1 MLGVTYYHQT
11 IRKYVAVFG
20 TLFNDLNIERTN
32 ASGTVIEKVKIPLA
46 YGPKQKWLLAMSDTT
61 ASRKVTAT
69 RSPRMGF
76 ALTSVDYDSVRKL
89 NTVGKNW
96 AANSSLST
104 TTTLLSQFNPVP
116 YNFAFDLFILVKN
129 AEDGTQIL
137 EQILP
142 YFTPEFTVTVNT
154 IPDMGIKADIPVVLN
169 SSSVA
174 DEYEGDLATR
184 RTITW
189 TLSFTLKGYIYPD
202 IKSSSIIK
210 TIEVNFRI
218 PATAV
223 TTSDLSNYILMES
236 GSASAPVYIQ
246 TDGLLIAG
254 GGIMFDGDLVAGGTV
269 LNEDDGGIYL
279 DGLETAGGRIVT
291 DGLAYRGYLYTEDGN
306 QITAENGNLYIGD
319 DYEDVIATSVTILLE
334 DQDGAILTEDFA
346 VGSSDNAGVILLE
359 STVIEIRGGS
369 VQLEDM
375 DGRIITEN
383 IQIQTDGTTR
393 IINEREDDGIADAT
407 IKTRYTVEPSPSTA
421 TANDDYGFS
430 ETFEFFQ
437 DGRENDPA
445 TGDDYT

>member
-32 ASGTVIEKVKIPLA
+32 ASGTVTEKIKIPLA

-76 ALTSVDYDSVRKL
+76 ALTSVDYDPVRKL

-154 IPDMGIKADIPVVLN
+154 IPDMGIKADIPIILN

-210 TIEVNFRI
+210 TVEVNFRI

-236 GSASAPVYIQ
+236 SSASTPVYIQ

-319 DYEDVIATSVTILLE
+319 NYVDVIATSVTILLE

-359 STVIEIRGGS
+359 STVIEINGGS

-375 DGRIITEN
+375 DGRIIAEN

-407 IKTRYTVEPSPSTA
+407 IKSRYTVEPSPSTA
-421 TANDDYGFS
+421 TADDDYGFS

>member
-32 ASGTVIEKVKIPLA
+32 ASGTVTEKVKIPLA

-61 ASRKVTAT
+61 ASRKVTAS

-154 IPDMGIKADIPVVLN
+154 IPDMGIKADIPIVLN

-210 TIEVNFRI
+210 TVEVNFRI

-223 TTSDLSNYILMES
+223 STTDLSNYILMES

-306 QITAENGNLYIGD
+306 QITAEDGNLYIGD

-334 DQDGAILTEDFA
+334 DQDGAIITEDFA
-346 VGSSDNAGVILLE
+346 VGSSDNAGIILLE

>member
-32 ASGTVIEKVKIPLA
+32 ASGTVTEKIKIPLA

-154 IPDMGIKADIPVVLN
+154 IPDMGIKADIPIVLN

-210 TIEVNFRI
+210 TVEVNFRI

-334 DQDGAILTEDFA
+334 DQDGAIITEDFA